1 MFPLMIRSKT
11 WCNSCLWFFVLF
23 AATQTTKFC
32 VNPSAGDIS
41 VPAGLMVE
49 LHQHCVELLK
59 LIRSFFVV
67 FSFQSQA
74 MSRCKTAAHRC
85 SFISFVIL
93 LKLMKQLCKKNLRL
107 RCYNRKL
114 CMVLSLGIIYVS
126 LPLLCTFSQGG
137 KWFTLWCFWC
147 INYQSKVQTRLLI

>member
-23 AATQTTKFC
+23 AATRTIKFC
-32 VNPSAGDIS
+32 VNLSAGDIS

-59 LIRSFFVV
+59 LINHFLLFC

-74 MSRCKTAAHRC
+74 MSRCKTAAHWC
-85 SFISFVIL
+85 FFISFVIL
-93 LKLMKQLCKKNLRL
+93 LKLMKQLFKKTFDWGVTTGN
-107 RCYNRKL
+107 
-114 CMVLSLGIIYVS
+114 CMVLSLGTIYVS